1 MSPALFI
8 DFFLI
13 ITKSSFM
20 ENNKLSVEQLELILD
35 NLFNGVYL
43 ADSEGKTLYVNK
55 TFENMAEI
63 PFEEIKGKNLHD
75 LVYKYKYFTG
85 SATLIVLQT
94 KKEATATYRTITN
107 KNFLVKGKPIFNEKG
122 EIIYVVNTI
131 WDLTNIIYNSTI
143 DLDTVS
149 NFKLDQQ
156 NLISSNKRMNEV
168 INIAI
173 KIAPTDCTIL
183 ITGETGVGKSLIA
196 EVIHKLST
204 RKNGPFIKINC
215 GAIPENL
222 IESELFGYESGAFT
236 GASSKGK
243 KGLIEIANGGTL
255 FLDEIS
261 ELPYNTQSKLL
272 TFIQDKEFIKVGG
285 QKHLKADV
293 RIISASNK
301 DLYTLSKEGKF
312 REDLFYRLNV
322 VSLHIPPLRERIED
336 IPLLTKYFL
345 EKYNLKYK
353 FNKIIAYDVI
363 EYFTKFHWEGN
374 IRELENVIERLILLS
389 KANLITIDDL
399 NNIEFNQTIK
409 EIHKSGNLMSTL
421 NSIEKQILL
430 NEKKSGK
437 TTREIAKSLG
447 ISQSKVVR
455 LFKKHNISDARMN
468 H

>member
-1 MSPALFI
+1 
-8 DFFLI
+8 
-13 ITKSSFM
+13 M
-20 ENNKLSVEQLELILD
+20 ENNKLNVEQLKLILD

-43 ADSEGKTLYVNK
+43 ADGEGKTLYVNK
-55 TFENMAEI
+55 TFEQMAGI

-75 LVYKYKYFTG
+75 LVYKQKYFTG

-94 KKEATATYRTITN
+94 KREATATYRTITN

-143 DLDTVS
+143 DLDTVR

-156 NLISSNKRMNEV
+156 NLISSNKRMNEI

-222 IESELFGYESGAFT
+222 IESELFGYEPGSFT

-243 KGLIEIANGGTL
+243 KGLIEIANGGTI

-353 FNKIIAYDVI
+353 YNKMIAYSVI
-363 EYFTKFHWEGN
+363 EYFTKSHWEGN

-389 KANLITIDDL
+389 KTDLITIDDL
-399 NNIEFNQTIK
+399 NKIEFNLTMK
-409 EIHKSGNLMSTL
+409 DVHKSGNLISTL

-455 LFKKHNISDARMN
+455 LFKKHNISDAKMN
-468 H
+468 L

>member
-1 MSPALFI
+1 
-8 DFFLI
+8 
-13 ITKSSFM
+13 M
-20 ENNKLSVEQLELILD
+20 ENNKLNVDQLELILD

-43 ADSEGKTLYVNK
+43 ADSQGKTLYVNK
-55 TFENMAEI
+55 TFENMAGI
-63 PFEEIKGKNLHD
+63 SFEEIKGKNLHD

-143 DLDTVS
+143 DLDTIR
-149 NFKLDQQ
+149 NFKLDNQ
-156 NLISSNKRMNEV
+156 NLISSNERMNEI

-222 IESELFGYESGAFT
+222 IESELFGYEPGAFT
-236 GASSKGK
+236 GANPKGK
-243 KGLIEIANGGTL
+243 KGLIEIASGGTL

-353 FNKIIAYDVI
+353 FNKMIAYDVI

-374 IRELENVIERLILLS
+374 IRELENVIERLVLLS
-389 KANLITIDDL
+389 KTNLITIDDL
-399 NNIEFNQTIK
+399 YKIEFNQTIK
-409 EIHKSGNLMSTL
+409 DIHKSGNLMSTL
-421 NSIEKQILL
+421 NTIEKQILL
-430 NEKKSGK
+430 DEKKSGK

-455 LFKKHNISDARMN
+455 LFKKHNIFDAKMN
-468 H
+468 R

>member
-1 MSPALFI
+1 
-8 DFFLI
+8 
-13 ITKSSFM
+13 M

-353 FNKIIAYDVI
+353 FNKMIAYDVI

>member
-1 MSPALFI
+1 
-8 DFFLI
+8 
-13 ITKSSFM
+13 M
-20 ENNKLSVEQLELILD
+20 ENNKLNLEQLELILD

-43 ADSEGKTLYVNK
+43 ADGEGKTVYVNK
-55 TFENMAEI
+55 TFEQMAGI
-63 PFEEIKGKNLHD
+63 SFEEIKGKNLHD
-75 LVYKYKYFTG
+75 LVYKHKYFTG

-94 KKEATATYRTITN
+94 KREATATYRTITN

-131 WDLTNIIYNSTI
+131 WDLTNIIYNSNI

-322 VSLHIPPLRERIED
+322 VNLHIPPLRERIED

-353 FNKIIAYDVI
+353 FNKMIAHDVI

-389 KANLITIDDL
+389 KINLITIDDL
-399 NNIEFNQTIK
+399 NKIEFNQTIK
-409 EIHKSGNLMSTL
+409 DIHKSGNLMSTL

-455 LFKKHNISDARMN
+455 LFKKHNISDAKMN

>member
-1 MSPALFI
+1 
-8 DFFLI
+8 
-13 ITKSSFM
+13 M
-20 ENNKLSVEQLELILD
+20 ENNKLNVEQLELILD

-43 ADSEGKTLYVNK
+43 ADGEGKTLYVNK
-55 TFENMAEI
+55 TFEQMAGI

-75 LVYKYKYFTG
+75 LVYKQKYFTG

-94 KKEATATYRTITN
+94 KREATATYRTITN

-143 DLDTVS
+143 DLDTVR

-156 NLISSNKRMNEV
+156 NLISSNKRINEI

-222 IESELFGYESGAFT
+222 IESELFGYEPGSFT

-243 KGLIEIANGGTL
+243 KGLIEIANGGTI

-353 FNKIIAYDVI
+353 YNKMIAYDVI
-363 EYFTKFHWEGN
+363 EYFTKSHWEGN

-389 KANLITIDDL
+389 KTDLITIDDL
-399 NNIEFNQTIK
+399 NKIEFNLTMK
-409 EIHKSGNLMSTL
+409 DVHKSGNLISTL

-455 LFKKHNISDARMN
+455 LFKKHNISDAKMN
-468 H
+468 L

>member
-1 MSPALFI
+1 
-8 DFFLI
+8 
-13 ITKSSFM
+13 M

-353 FNKIIAYDVI
+353 FNKMIAYDVI

-430 NEKKSGK
+430 SEKKSGK